1 MATDDTGHGH
11 FVVVGAQRC
20 GTTYLRTLLDEH
32 PEHRDGRRACRSPAR
47 EPKVFLSDEVV
58 ARGHR
63 SYDAAWFPAAPPG
76 ALLGEKST
84 SYLEVPA
91 TIGRI
96 RAVLGDVR
104 VLVQLRDPI
113 ARAVSNWQLST
124 AHGLETRP
132 LEQALVETLEG
143 PREWDPATTSVSPY
157 AYLER
162 GRYAEQLAPWRDAFG
177 DRLRVQLLEDLL
189 ADPTAIRQ
197 IYAWLGVHPEFS
209 PPSLGEQVN
218 ESSVEAPLLGS
229 EVTARLRGYYSGS
242 DRELESQLGRPV
254 PWSR

>member
-1 MATDDTGHGH
+1 MATEDSGHDH
-11 FVVVGAQRC
+11 VVVVGAQRC

-32 PEHRDGRRACRSPAR
+32 PGIAMSRPASP

-58 ARGHR
+58 ERGHR
-63 SYDAAWFPAAPPG
+63 SYDAALFSAAPAG

-96 RAVLGDVR
+96 RAVLGDGVR

-113 ARAVSNWQLST
+113 ARAVSNWRLST

-143 PREWDPATTSVSPY
+143 PRDWDPGTTSVSPY

-162 GRYAEQLAPWRDAFG
+162 GRYAEQLAPWRQAFG

-189 ADPTAIRQ
+189 ADPTTVQRT
-197 IYAWLGVHPEFS
+197 YAWLGVHPEFS

-218 ESSVEAPLLGS
+218 ESTVEAPRLGS
-229 EVTARLRGYYSGS
+229 KVTARLRGYYSRS